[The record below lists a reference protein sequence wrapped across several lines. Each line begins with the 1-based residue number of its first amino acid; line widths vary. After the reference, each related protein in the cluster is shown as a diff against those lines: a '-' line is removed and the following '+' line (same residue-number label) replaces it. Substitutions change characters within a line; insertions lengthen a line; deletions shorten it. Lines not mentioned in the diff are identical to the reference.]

1 MGTRHTSGAHINVQT
16 NIHTHKVEMNSS
28 CFKKPLAE
36 RTWEGKQNWV
46 AAPHAW
52 NCQRRIKCYQLAHVS
67 DMIKWHLISGLWA
80 LPHPYWNA
88 DWLEHVWVLCRQSQL
103 LGLLEAPWFS
113 DTRSTFKTA
122 QKNTQSCVSSS
133 PSPGKRLETTEAV
146 AGNWVGP
153 DNTLANCS
161 PWS

>member
-1 MGTRHTSGAHINVQT
+1 MHGSVREEWSKGSASNWEQKCLLTVSAAISKSPEHGWRRHA
-16 NIHTHKVEMNSS
+16 
-28 CFKKPLAE
+28 
-36 RTWEGKQNWV
+36 
-46 AAPHAW
+46 
-52 NCQRRIKCYQLAHVS
+52 RRRVKCYQLAHVS
-67 DMIKWHLISGLWA
+67 DMIKQHLISGLWA
-80 LPHPYWNA
+80 LPHPGWNA
-88 DWLEHVWVLCRQSQL
+88 DRLEHVWVLCRQSQL

-133 PSPGKRLETTEAV
+133 PSPGKRLNTTEAV